1 MTYLVEYSRP
11 AEKFIKKSKKIKR
24 LFEEFKLINNQLEI
38 RWQDLKTEQLSGELK
53 FLYCHK
59 FRINGVDYRIVFSV
73 KNEEKKIFVWLAGTR
88 ENFYKELL
96 RKLG

>member
-1 MTYLVEYSRP
+1 MTYWVEYSRE
-11 AEKFIKKSKKIKR
+11 AEKFIKKSRRNKR
-24 LFEEFKLINNQLEI
+24 LFEEFKIANDKLSVNWHEL
-38 RWQDLKTEQLSGELK
+38 RGKQLSGELK

-59 FRINGVDYRIVFSV
+59 FRVGGVDYRMVFSV
-73 KNEEKKIFVWLAGTR
+73 NSKEKKIFVWLVGTR

>member
-1 MTYLVEYSRP
+1 MTYLVEYSRL
-11 AEKFIKKSKKIKR
+11 AEKFIKKSRKNKR
-24 LFEEFKLINNQLEI
+24 LFEEFKLINSRLGIN
-38 RWQDLKTEQLSGELK
+38 WQELKAEQLSGELK

-59 FRINGVDYRIVFSV
+59 FRTGGVDYRIVFSV
-73 KNEEKKIFVWLAGTR
+73 NHQEKKIFVWLAGTR